1 MISPQIILDESGNP
15 AFAVIPWQ
23 KFNQL
28 AEAYSEIKM
37 SDEDLYDQSRIE
49 NEESFPIEVLDRLL
63 AGENATKVY
72 RNHRNMTQKQLAQM
86 ARINVVYLSQ
96 IERGQRTGSIRTLQA
111 IARALN
117 IEIDALV

>member
-1 MISPQIILDESGNP
+1 MTNPQIILDESGNP

-23 KFNQL
+23 EFNQL
-28 AEAYSEIKM
+28 AKAYSEIKM
-37 SDEDLYDQSRIE
+37 SDEDLYDQARID
-49 NEESFPIEVLDRLL
+49 NEESFPIEVLDHLL
-63 AGENATKVY
+63 AGDSAIKVY

-86 ARINVVYLSQ
+86 AGINVVYLSQ
-96 IERGQRTGSIRTLQA
+96 IERGQRTGSTRTLQA